1 MKFSKWMIT
10 AALAFSATA
19 AVPADGLG
27 NQSFALAAADKTAP
41 AAPSVNKVTDQSA
54 AIKGKAES
62 GARVLA
68 YAGKTKLG
76 DAIAAKGVYSIK
88 IAKQK
93 AGTPIAVYALD
104 AAKNKSKI
112 STAKV
117 AASAVKYETTAM
129 LNMRTGAS
137 VKYGVIA
144 VIPKGQ
150 TVEYASKNGSWF
162 KVKYGTKTGWV
173 NSAYLKKPGA
183 SAYPAPSAKTPGTVK
198 SGVLVVNKKYGLPST
213 YNPGINAI
221 AQRSADAMLAD
232 AKKQGIYLQAIS
244 TYRSYSYQASL
255 YANYIEKYGQKEADR
270 FAAKP
275 GFSEHQTGLAFDFGG
290 KNNNANWL
298 EGTFGKTKEGKWL
311 AANAHKYG
319 FILRYPKGKESIT
332 GYMYEPWHFRYIGG
346 DIAAKVKASGLTLEE
361 YLGIQGK

>member
-10 AALAFSATA
+10 AALAFSVTA
-19 AVPADGLG
+19 AVPAEGLG
-27 NQSFALAAADKTAP
+27 NQGGSLAAADKTPP

-54 AIKGKAES
+54 EIKGKAES

-112 STAKV
+112 STAKIV
-117 AASAVKYETTAM
+117 ASAVKYETTDM
-129 LNMRTGAS
+129 LNLRTGAA
-137 VKYGVIA
+137 VKYGVAA
-144 VIPKGQ
+144 VIPKGRM
-150 TVEYASKNGSWF
+150 VEYVSKNSSWF

-183 SAYPAPSAKTPGTVK
+183 SDYPAPSVKTPGTYK
-198 SGVLVVNKKYGLPST
+198 SGVLVVNKKYGLPSN
-213 YNPGINAI
+213 YNPGMNAI
-221 AQRSADAMLAD
+221 AQRSANAMLAD
-232 AKKQGIYLQAIS
+232 AKKQGIDLQAIS
-244 TYRSYSYQASL
+244 TYRSYSYQAQL
-255 YANYIEKYGQKEADR
+255 YANYIEKYGQNEADR

-298 EGTFGKTKEGKWL
+298 EGTFGNTKEGEWL

-346 DIAAKVKASGLTLEE
+346 NIAAKVKASGLTLEE
-361 YLGIQGK
+361 YLGVQ